1 MDRGIYVLV
10 GIVIL
15 AILVISGLYLLLKK
29 AHKWGFNNVKK
40 NKVSNITRS
49 KKILSPKLSP

>member
-1 MDRGIYVLV
+1 MDSGIYVLV

-29 AHKWGFNNVKK
+29 LTSEVSIMLKK
-40 NKVSNITRS
+40 
-49 KKILSPKLSP
+49 

>member
-1 MDRGIYVLV
+1 MDSGVYVLV

-40 NKVSNITRS
+40 NNKF
-49 KKILSPKLSP
+49 L

>member
-1 MDRGIYVLV
+1 MDSGIYVLV

-29 AHKWGFNNVKK
+29 ARK
-40 NKVSNITRS
+40 
-49 KKILSPKLSP
+49 

>member
-15 AILVISGLYLLLKK
+15 AILVISVLYLLLKK
-29 AHKWGFNNVKK
+29 AHKWGFNND
-40 NKVSNITRS
+40 
-49 KKILSPKLSP
+49 

>member
-15 AILVISGLYLLLKK
+15 AILVISVLYLLLKK
-29 AHKWGFNNVKK
+29 AHK
-40 NKVSNITRS
+40 
-49 KKILSPKLSP
+49 

>member
-1 MDRGIYVLV
+1 MDSGIYVLV

-29 AHKWGFNNVKK
+29 LTS
-40 NKVSNITRS
+40 NK
-49 KKILSPKLSP
+49 

>member
-1 MDRGIYVLV
+1 MDSGIYVLV

-29 AHKWGFNNVKK
+29 SSQVRFQ
-40 NKVSNITRS
+40 
-49 KKILSPKLSP
+49 

>member
-1 MDRGIYVLV
+1 MDSGIYVLV

-15 AILVISGLYLLLKK
+15 AILVSSGLYLLLKK

-40 NKVSNITRS
+40 NKRF
-49 KKILSPKLSP
+49 L

>member
-1 MDRGIYVLV
+1 MDSGIYVLV

-29 AHKWGFNNVKK
+29 LTSNN
-40 NKVSNITRS
+40 
-49 KKILSPKLSP
+49 

>member
-1 MDRGIYVLV
+1 MDSGGYVLV

-29 AHKWGFNNVKK
+29 AQK
-40 NKVSNITRS
+40 
-49 KKILSPKLSP
+49 

>member
-1 MDRGIYVLV
+1 MDSGTYVLV

-29 AHKWGFNNVKK
+29 LKSNN
-40 NKVSNITRS
+40 
-49 KKILSPKLSP
+49 